1 MFTGRKFRRRQ
12 LMSMAEALTTV
23 RFITDAQGETTDVIV
38 PIETWKAFLRTWR
51 ELVEQL
57 EDQEDRALVQEW
69 LDKRARGEAH
79 MIALADLEQE
89 LRADGLISS

>member
-1 MFTGRKFRRRQ
+1 
-12 LMSMAEALTTV
+12 MSFAEALTTV
-23 RFITDAQGETTDVIV
+23 RYITDAQGETTDVIV
-38 PIETWKAFLRTWR
+38 PIETWKAFLQTWR

-57 EDQEDRALVQEW
+57 EDQEDRAIVQEW
-69 LDKRARGEAH
+69 LNKRARGEAH

>member
-23 RFITDAQGETTDVIV
+23 RYITDAQGETTDVIV
-38 PIETWKAFLRTWR
+38 PIETWKAFLQTWR

-57 EDQEDRALVQEW
+57 EDQEDRTIVQEW
-69 LDKRARGEAH
+69 LEKRARGEVH
-79 MIALADLEQE
+79 TTALADLEQE
-89 LRADGLISS
+89 LRADGLLSS